1 MLKMLRL
8 IETEQEVACMV
19 ELIKPLLLFSFL
31 RIIAAVDI
39 IKQVIFIHFEANL
52 RIIFTIITYLAR
64 ISSNELR
71 MFGYRGGG
79 SSGLVLSIR
88 HPFST

>member
-1 MLKMLRL
+1 MLKMLCL

-52 RIIFTIITYLAR
+52 RIIFTII
-64 ISSNELR
+64 SSNELR